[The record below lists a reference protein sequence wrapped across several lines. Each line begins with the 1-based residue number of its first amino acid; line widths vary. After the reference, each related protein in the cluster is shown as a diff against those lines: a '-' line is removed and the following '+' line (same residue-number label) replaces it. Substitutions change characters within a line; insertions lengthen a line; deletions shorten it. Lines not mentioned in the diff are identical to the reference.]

1 MSFLRTCATL
11 ACSLLLS
18 LPAEAAWAKVKIVAT
33 LPDLAC
39 VAREVGGEN
48 AEVTALAYPSQDP
61 HFVDAR
67 PHLVLAL
74 NQADMLLLT
83 GLELEVGW
91 LPTLITGARNA
102 RIQPGGPGGMTG
114 FFDAS
119 TVVPLKQIPRQRI
132 DRSMGDIHPGGNPH
146 YMADPR
152 NAIRVAQAVSER
164 LAAIDPENRAA
175 YQQRATALKQKLEK
189 LARSQPQ
196 RFAKLPAKRK
206 QVVVYHQSLIYL
218 LGWLGLE
225 QVNTLEPKPGIPP
238 APGHV
243 ASVLGQMR
251 TLGVSAILQEMYWP
265 TQVGQLLAEKTGAR
279 LVVLPGGPAFE
290 QGQTYEQYL
299 TEVADKVYAGV
310 KP

>member
-1 MSFLRTCATL
+1 MSFLRNCAAL
-11 ACSLLLS
+11 ACALILT
-18 LPAEAAWAKVKIVAT
+18 LPTEAAFAKVKIVAT

-39 VAREVGGEN
+39 VAREVGGPD
-48 AEVTALAYPSQDP
+48 AEVIALAYPSQDP

-91 LPTLITGARNA
+91 LPTLITGSRNP

-119 TVVPLKQIPRQRI
+119 TVVSLKQVPQQRI

-146 YMADPR
+146 YLADPR
-152 NAIRVAQAVSER
+152 NAILVARGVADR

-175 YQQRATALKQKLEK
+175 YRQRAAALKQKWEQ
-189 LARSQPQ
+189 LAKSQPK
-196 RFAKLPAKRK
+196 RFAKLPVKRR

-218 LGWLGLE
+218 LDWLGLE
-225 QVNTLEPKPGIPP
+225 QVSTLEPKPGIPP

-243 ASVLGQMR
+243 ASVLGHMR
-251 TLGVSAILQEMYWP
+251 ALGASAIVQEMYWP
-265 TQVGQLLAEKTGAR
+265 TQISNFLCEKTGAR

-290 QGQTYEQYL
+290 QGQTYEKYI
-299 TEVADKVYAGV
+299 TELADKVYAGV